1 MIKTIEDRIFNACK
15 TGVGFCR
22 SKKFKDWFHKE
33 YPGMQMHHLFGS
45 YTAIKT
51 SDYCSVPVTAQ
62 EHEYAEKHKSEFA
75 IDRLPLLFQVIT
87 KYILYLEEKL
97 KNV

>member
-1 MIKTIEDRIFNACK
+1 MIETTEDRIFNACK

-33 YPGMQMHHLFGS
+33 YPNMQMHHIFGS

-51 SDYCSVPVTAQ
+51 SDYCSIPVTVEQ
-62 EHEYAEKHKSEFA
+62 HEVAERDKSGFA
-75 IDRLPLLFQVIT
+75 IDNLHVMIQTMV
-87 KYILYLEEKL
+87 KYIVYLEK
-97 KNV
+97 KC